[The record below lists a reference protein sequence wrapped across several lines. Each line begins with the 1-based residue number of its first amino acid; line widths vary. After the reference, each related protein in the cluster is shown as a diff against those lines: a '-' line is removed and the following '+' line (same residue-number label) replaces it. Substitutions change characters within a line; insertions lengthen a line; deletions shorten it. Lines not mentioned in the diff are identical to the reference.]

1 MYPVFRPSAADS
13 AASSASSSATDP
25 AAAPSAPARGV
36 TLTSRG
42 RATTLA
48 LAASLAVIM
57 LPGCAAL
64 TAEGGATS
72 SPSATASSQAG
83 SAAEVHEPRY
93 LRYRPDETGLIAVFD
108 DGRDTY
114 FEFRDPVSRYLTIHD
129 NDGRVLAHVS
139 SGRVAATPGL
149 HTGVLLRVGSAASY
163 ASPNPRRSRDL
174 EQALP
179 ERIDFVEAR
188 VQLQSNGTLQAAME
202 RALVAATGSTQSGG
216 AATAAA
222 RQAVRNA
229 ARESIEGGQPAVVE
243 RGPMGRL
250 APLSAANISAL
261 QADQGLI
268 RVYFASGSRAIV
280 APDDGLGVLLRDA
293 PRADRIRITGFT
305 DSQGGRAA
313 NLALARSRA
322 DAVAQILLRRGIDP
336 MRIEVDAV
344 VDEFIVDNESD
355 RGRAMNRRAEV
366 RLFRDGR
373 PLDLGALR

>member
-1 MYPVFRPSAADS
+1 MFFAFRPSTALPFAP
-13 AASSASSSATDP
+13 AP
-25 AAAPSAPARGV
+25 GLRLNRLLRAAA
-36 TLTSRG
+36 
-42 RATTLA
+42 ATV
-48 LAASLAVIM
+48 AVSVAVVL

-64 TAEGGATS
+64 IGEQGAAAN
-72 SPSATASSQAG
+72 PASATTPPAA
-83 SAAEVHEPRY
+83 AAEAHEPRY

-149 HTGVLLRVGSAASY
+149 HTGVLLRIGSAASY

-188 VQLQSNGTLQAAME
+188 AQLQSNGTLQAAME
-202 RALVAATGSTQSGG
+202 RALVAATGSTQSGSG
-216 AATAAA
+216 ATAAA
-222 RQAVRNA
+222 RQAVRSA

-250 APLSAANISAL
+250 APLSAANLSAL

-305 DSQGGRAA
+305 DSQGDRAG

-322 DAVAQILLRRGIDP
+322 DAVAQILLRRGVDP
-336 MRIEVDAV
+336 MRIELDAV
-344 VDEFIVDNESD
+344 VDDFIADNESD

-366 RLFRDGR
+366 RLFRNGR

>member
-1 MYPVFRPSAADS
+1 MFPVFRLP
-13 AASSASSSATDP
+13 ASSSASAFPFVDP
-25 AAAPSAPARGV
+25 SRPQPRPRRRGLSVARRV
-36 TLTSRG
+36 R
-42 RATTLA
+42 TTMLA
-48 LAASLAVIM
+48 LAVIV

-64 TAEGGATS
+64 TAESGATR
-72 SPSATASSQAG
+72 SPATTVSGKAG
-83 SAAEVHEPRY
+83 STAEIHEPRY

-114 FEFRDPVSRYLTIHD
+114 FEFRDPVSRYLTLHD
-129 NDGRVLAHVS
+129 NDGRLLAHVS

-149 HTGVLLRVGSAASY
+149 HTGILLRVGSGASY

-202 RALVAATGSTQSGG
+202 QALVAATGSAQSGG

-229 ARESIEGGQPAVVE
+229 ARESIEDGRPAVIE

-250 APLSAANISAL
+250 APLSAANLSAL

-268 RVYFASGSRAIV
+268 RIFFASGSRAIV

-293 PRADRIRITGFT
+293 PRADRVRITGFT
-305 DSQGGRAA
+305 DSQGDRAS

-322 DAVAQILLRRGIDP
+322 DAIAQILLRRGVDP
-336 MRIEVDAV
+336 MRIELDAV
-344 VDEFIVDNESD
+344 VDYFIAGNESD

-366 RLFRDGR
+366 RLLRGGR
-373 PLDLGALR
+373 PLELEALR